1 MNNCSS
7 CGSLLVNLVRRI
19 WHFSR
24 RGTNRFIHPLS
35 VLVAQRITWHFS
47 LVLIIESLFLILGW
61 YLLLSSA
68 TLNPWV
74 SGLGFVVLAFLT
86 PIGGLQVIQRLYPG
100 WSESL
105 DFKYLSLFGLLIL
118 WLSGASARGTLG
130 AIFHTTASD
139 LPNAFAAASFLESGS
154 WLSFIGMIE
163 GLFVYSLVILG
174 ASWKRH
180 GGFSV
185 GKGSGAAG
193 IVSLLFVMFLA
204 LTLFGGGYGAIFRSE
219 IRKVVVAQIAWDVDL
234 LDVPE
239 QCIPKNK
246 ESDQLGSDAKDKKW
260 KMSPVVGADGE
271 LLLIQG
277 AVNLP
282 EKSVWKFRPD
292 ELQRFSTFNAQRVK
306 CDLKQVVHTDLSKFE
321 EHWNATA
328 RYWGIEPIAR
338 IEYSK

>member
-7 CGSLLVNLVRRI
+7 CGSLFVKLVRRI

-68 TLNPWV
+68 TVNPWV

-154 WLSFIGMIE
+154 WLSLIGMIE
-163 GLFVYSLVILG
+163 GFFIYLLVVIG

-185 GKGSGAAG
+185 RTGSGAAG
-193 IVSLLFVMFLA
+193 GVSLLLVMFLA
-204 LTLFGGGYGAIFRSE
+204 LVFLGGGYDAIFRSE

-239 QCIPKNK
+239 QCIPKNT
-246 ESDQLGSDAKDKKW
+246 ESDQLGSDAQDKKW

-292 ELQRFSTFNAQRVK
+292 ELQRFSTFNVQRVK
-306 CDLKQVVHTDLSKFE
+306 CDLKQVVHTDLNKFE
-321 EHWNATA
+321 EHWNATV

-338 IEYSK
+338 TEYSK